1 MMQAEA
7 FTVPAGEPSA
17 RISSENGQQAGAS
30 LPTLPAMELEPNHCH
45 AILQARDTRYDGHF
59 FVGVTSTGVYC
70 RPVCRVRTP
79 RAENCRYYPHAAAA
93 EAAGFRP
100 CLRCRPELA
109 PDDPNRDGDDLAER
123 AWRQIQS
130 GALNDGSVADL
141 ARQLDISERHL
152 HRCLEQRFGV
162 GPLALAQTQR
172 LLLAK
177 QLLTDTD
184 QRLTDVAMASGFSS
198 LRRFNAAFKAA
209 YRMPPSRLRQH
220 QRISGKAESADS
232 FTLHL
237 AYRPPLNWASLSGF
251 LASRGALATERLD
264 GQAYV
269 RSVQI
274 GNTLGWLRAQPRP
287 GSHQIA
293 VQLSASLL
301 PHTAALLPRLRHL
314 FDLDANPTAIDA
326 HLQCAP
332 LLAPWVARSP
342 GLRIPGCLDGFD
354 VALRA
359 VLGQQISVKAAT
371 TVYGRFADFFGAVV
385 STPFEGLKRCTPT
398 AEVLADST
406 QPSLIERGL
415 TRRRADTILAL
426 ARAVAD
432 GQLRLDPGQDRAA
445 VRETL
450 LALPGIGPW
459 TAEYVALR
467 ALGDC
472 DALPDSD
479 LGLYKAVGVQRP
491 QELRAAAESWRPWRG
506 YAALHLWQGLS
517 SGG

>member
-1 MMQAEA
+1 MTRAD
-7 FTVPAGEPSA
+7 TSPSRLVPQPP
-17 RISSENGQQAGAS
+17 RMRSENGE
-30 LPTLPAMELEPNHCH
+30 PTAPALTTLRSMELEPNHCH
-45 AILQARDTRYDGHF
+45 AILQARDARYDGRF
-59 FVGVTSTGVYC
+59 FVGVRSTGVYC

-93 EAAGFRP
+93 EADGFRP

-109 PDDPNRDGDDLAER
+109 PDDPAHHGEDLAER
-123 AWRQIQS
+123 AWQQIRA
-130 GALNDGSVADL
+130 GALNHGSVPEL
-141 ARQLDISERHL
+141 AQQLGISERHL
-152 HRCLEQRFGV
+152 HRRLEQRYGA

-184 QRLTDVAMASGFSS
+184 QRLTDLALASGFSS
-198 LRRFNAAFKAA
+198 LRRFNAAFKQA
-209 YRMPPSRLRQH
+209 YRMPPSELRKRAHRPQ
-220 QRISGKAESADS
+220 KTADS
-232 FTLHL
+232 FTLNL
-237 AYRPPLNWASLSGF
+237 AYRPPLNWVSLSGF
-251 LASRGALATERLD
+251 LASRGALSTERLD

-269 RSVQI
+269 RTVQI
-274 GNTLGWLRAQPRP
+274 GDSLGWLRAEPRK
-287 GSHQIA
+287 GRDQIA
-293 VQLSASLL
+293 VQMSASLL
-301 PHTAALLPRLRHL
+301 PHVATLLPRLRQL
-314 FDLDANPTAIDA
+314 FDLDANPGAIDE
-326 HLQCAP
+326 HLQRSA
-332 LLAPWVARSP
+332 LLAPWVQRSP

-371 TVYGRFADFFGAVV
+371 TVYGRFADYFGAVV
-385 STPFEGLKRCTPT
+385 TAPFDGLDRCTPR
-398 AEVLADST
+398 AEVLADSDQQT
-406 QPSLIERGL
+406 LIDRGL

-426 ARAVAD
+426 ARVVAD
-432 GQLRLDPGQDRAA
+432 GQLKLDPGQDRTA
-445 VRETL
+445 VREAL
-450 LALPGIGPW
+450 QALPGIGPW

-479 LGLYKAVGVQRP
+479 LGLYKAVGVTRP
-491 QELRAAAESWRPWRG
+491 RELRAAADGWRPWRG

>member
-1 MMQAEA
+1 M
-7 FTVPAGEPSA
+7 
-17 RISSENGQQAGAS
+17 RSENGEPVAPA
-30 LPTLPAMELEPNHCH
+30 LTTLRTMELEPNHCH
-45 AILQARDTRYDGHF
+45 TILQARDARYDGRF
-59 FVGVTSTGVYC
+59 FVGVRSTGVYC

-79 RAENCRYYPHAAAA
+79 KAENCRYYPHAAAA

-109 PDDPNRDGDDLAER
+109 PDDPVRSGDDLADR
-123 AWRQIQS
+123 AWRQIRV
-130 GALNDGSVADL
+130 GALNQGSVADL
-141 ARQLDISERHL
+141 AQELGISERHL
-152 HRCLEQRFGV
+152 HRRLDQRFGA

-184 QRLTDVAMASGFSS
+184 QRLADLALASGFSS
-198 LRRFNAAFKAA
+198 LRRFNAAFKQA
-209 YRMPPSRLRQH
+209 YRMAPSALRRGARSQH
-220 QRISGKAESADS
+220 KAIDS
-232 FTLHL
+232 FTLNL

-251 LASRGALATERLD
+251 LASRGALSTERLD
-264 GQAYV
+264 GHAYV
-269 RSVQI
+269 RTVQI
-274 GNTLGWLRAQPRP
+274 GSTLGWLRAEPRK
-287 GSHQIA
+287 GRDQIT

-301 PHTAALLPRLRHL
+301 PHTAALLPRLRQL
-314 FDLDANPTAIDA
+314 FDLDASPSVIDQQLRRSA
-326 HLQCAP
+326 
-332 LLAPWVARSP
+332 LLKPWVERFP

-371 TVYGRFADFFGAVV
+371 TVYGRFADYFGAVV
-385 STPFEGLKRCTPT
+385 KTPFDGLQRCTPT
-398 AEVLADST
+398 AEVLADSDQST
-406 QPSLIERGL
+406 LIARGL

-432 GQLRLDPGQDRAA
+432 GDLRLDPGKDRSA
-445 VRETL
+445 VREAL
-450 LALPGIGPW
+450 QALPGIGPW

-479 LGLYKAVGVQRP
+479 LGLYKAVGVSRP
-491 QELRAAAESWRPWRG
+491 GELRAAAESWRPWRG